1 MRGNLEEC
9 SGLRLEVR
17 RQPGERSSESTM
29 SESFAGRFRLP
40 PLVTINAE
48 EEGLM
53 GITAIGSAP
62 GSLQPLAHLIFIT
75 HPWIIFF
82 ISIVRT

>member
-1 MRGNLEEC
+1 
-9 SGLRLEVR
+9 
-17 RQPGERSSESTM
+17 
-29 SESFAGRFRLP
+29 
-40 PLVTINAE
+40 
-48 EEGLM
+48 M